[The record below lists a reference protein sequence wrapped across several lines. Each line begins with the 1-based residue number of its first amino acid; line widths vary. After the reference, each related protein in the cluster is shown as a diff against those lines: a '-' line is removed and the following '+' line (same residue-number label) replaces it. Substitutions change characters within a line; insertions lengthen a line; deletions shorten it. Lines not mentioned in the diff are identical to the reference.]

1 MLQTRLR
8 SLWILACLFRFYEG
22 ACTRRGKF
30 FISLPV
36 IQSILLKVKYLRY
49 SSKNPRNLLNME
61 NNYRN
66 AVSCA
71 VNRNENR
78 NKQEIALNFT
88 RKYAVND
95 FYLPGN
101 IYLFKFN
108 NRNTRKKCEIC
119 SMLTIKTPE
128 RRR

>member
-1 MLQTRLR
+1 
-8 SLWILACLFRFYEG
+8 
-22 ACTRRGKF
+22 
-30 FISLPV
+30 
-36 IQSILLKVKYLRY
+36 
-49 SSKNPRNLLNME
+49 ME

-128 RRR
+128 RRH

>member
-1 MLQTRLR
+1 M
-8 SLWILACLFRFYEG
+8 A
-22 ACTRRGKF
+22 
-30 FISLPV
+30 
-36 IQSILLKVKYLRY
+36 
-49 SSKNPRNLLNME
+49 

-119 SMLTIKTPE
+119 SMLTIKKPE
-128 RRR
+128 GRP